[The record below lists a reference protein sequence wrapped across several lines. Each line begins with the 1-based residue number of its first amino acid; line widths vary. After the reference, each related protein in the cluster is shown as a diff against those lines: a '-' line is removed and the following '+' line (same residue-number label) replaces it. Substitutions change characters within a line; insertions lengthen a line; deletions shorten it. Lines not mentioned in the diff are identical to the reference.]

1 MAQRLRDTEA
11 EGQWGTEAEGQ
22 KCQAGQ
28 KLRERE
34 AEAVGQRGQ
43 GTDRM
48 RNREAE

>member
-1 MAQRLRDTEA
+1 MAQRLRNTEA
-11 EGQWGTEAEGQ
+11 EGQWGTGAEGQ

-28 KLRERE
+28 KLREKE
-34 AEAVGQRGQ
+34 AERQRGQ